1 MRRIVPQLNLNQDD
15 TFKNFMYKEYE
26 TKDDL
31 LKLFIFCLYDEEF
44 AETSLLLRFRKDV
57 AWGSVDQFETYNF
70 NNATYTHKF
79 LDSRHLLTTLCGSQV
94 NPNYR
99 SDIKDELIIFIDE
112 VTNTKILL
120 QLFTRFKLALY
131 EFTKY
136 NQKTQTYFYTKIVN
150 IFTDDLKTA
159 SVKGGNNLRKFIKLK
174 GGVVKDY

>member
-1 MRRIVPQLNLNQDD
+1 
-15 TFKNFMYKEYE
+15 MYKEYE

-31 LKLFIFCLYDEEF
+31 LKLFSFCLYDEEF

-99 SDIKDELIIFIDE
+99 SDIKDELIIFIIGE

-150 IFTDDLKTA
+150 IFKSDTFNI
-159 SVKGGNNLRKFIKLK
+159 GGCNLRKYIKLK
-174 GGVVKDY
+174 GGGGKRLIRYGPKGGKYYMKGGQKIYIK